1 LSNKDLLSIALGN
14 EKADLVFKNGKI
26 IDVFNEKV
34 IKEDLAISNGVIIGF
49 GKYEGKKEVD
59 IEGKFISPGFI
70 DAHLHLE
77 STMVT
82 IEEFAKTVIP
92 LGTLTLIADPHEI
105 ANVAGKVGI
114 KYFLTIG
121 NNIPWNFNLMVPSC
135 VPVTTFDKSGSVLN
149 AEKIKELITEE
160 NFFGLGEVMDYE
172 GVLTGQDYIWDKI
185 ELMKD
190 YFIDGHAPKLQ
201 GKILNAYLLAGIM
214 ADHETTSPN
223 EALEKISKGMYIMV
237 REGSVTRDLERLL
250 PAINDKNNSNF
261 LFATDDKHPE
271 DLIKEGH
278 INFIIKK
285 AIKLGMEP
293 LRAIKLAT
301 INAAR
306 SLGLHR
312 LGGIAPGYK
321 ADLLIID
328 NLDELGIFQVYK
340 DGKKVAENGKA
351 LFQVNSNN
359 FERPPTI
366 FHSVNIAPI
375 REEDFKIPK
384 GKTYRVI
391 NMIQDQIIT
400 GEEFFSFPYSF
411 EEERF
416 IRYNI
421 NKIAVVERHKS
432 TGKVGLG
439 LIRGFG
445 LESGAIASSIAHD
458 SHNIIVLGT
467 NSSDMKI
474 AVEKIAEIQGGIVI
488 ANNQKIVDFIELPI
502 GGLISTDP
510 IGKVSEKLQV
520 LRKIARDLE
529 VKINS
534 PFMTLAFMGL
544 PVVPKLK
551 ITCDGLYD
559 VENHTFVPLVV
570 Y

>member
-1 LSNKDLLSIALGN
+1 MSNKDLLPIALGK

-34 IKEDLAISNGVIIGF
+34 IEEDLAISNGVIIGF
-49 GKYEGKKEVD
+49 GKYEGKEEVD
-59 IEGKFISPGFI
+59 LEGKFISPGFI

-77 STMVT
+77 SAMVT

-92 LGTLTLIADPHEI
+92 LGTLTLVADPHEI

-172 GVLTGQDYIWDKI
+172 GVITGQDYIWDKI

-237 REGSVTRDLERLL
+237 REGSVTRDLQSLL
-250 PAINDKNNSNF
+250 PAINDKNNCNF

-271 DLIKEGH
+271 DLISEGH
-278 INFIIKK
+278 INFMIKK

-293 LRAIKLAT
+293 FRAIKLAT
-301 INAAR
+301 LNAAR

-400 GEEFFSFPYSF
+400 GEDFFSFPDSF

-432 TGKVGLG
+432 TGKIGLG

-467 NSSDMKI
+467 NSCDMKI

-510 IGKVSEKLQV
+510 IGKVSEKLQE
-520 LRKIARDLE
+520 LRKIVHNLG
-529 VKINS
+529 VKTNS

-559 VENHTFVPLVV
+559 VENHIFVSLVV
-570 Y
+570 N

>member
-1 LSNKDLLSIALGN
+1 MSNKDLLPIALGK

-26 IDVFNEKV
+26 IDVFNEQV
-34 IKEDLAISNGVIIGF
+34 IEEDLAISNGAIIGF
-49 GKYEGKKEVD
+49 GNYEGKEEID
-59 IEGKFISPGFI
+59 LEGKYISPGFI

-77 STMVT
+77 SAMVT

-92 LGTLTLIADPHEI
+92 LGTLTLVADPHEI
-105 ANVAGKVGI
+105 ANVAGEVGI

-121 NNIPWNFNLMVPSC
+121 NNLPWNFNLMIPSC
-135 VPVTTFDKSGSVLN
+135 VPVTPFDKSGSVLN
-149 AEKIKELITEE
+149 AEKIKELIAEGS
-160 NFFGLGEVMDYE
+160 FFGLGEVMDYE
-172 GVLTGQDYIWDKI
+172 GVLTGKDYIWDKI
-185 ELMKD
+185 ELMKN
-190 YFIDGHAPKLQ
+190 YFIDGHAPKLE
-201 GKILNAYLLAGIM
+201 GKFLNAYLLAGIM
-214 ADHETTSPN
+214 ADHETTSPD
-223 EALEKISKGMYIMV
+223 EALEKVSKGMYIMV
-237 REGSVTRDLERLL
+237 REGSVTRDLQSLL
-250 PAINDKNNSNF
+250 PAINDKNNCNF

-271 DLIKEGH
+271 DLLSEGH
-278 INFIIKK
+278 INFMIKK

-293 LRAIKLAT
+293 IRAIKLAT
-301 INAAR
+301 LNAAR

-321 ADLLIID
+321 ADFLIID
-328 NLDELGIFQVYK
+328 NLDDLNVLQVYK

-351 LFQVNSNN
+351 LFQVDSNN
-359 FERPPTI
+359 FEKPPSI

-375 REEDFKIPK
+375 KEEDFNIPK

-400 GEEFFSFPYSF
+400 EEEFFSFPDSF

-432 TGKVGLG
+432 SGKIGLG

-445 LESGAIASSIAHD
+445 LEFGAIASSIAHD
-458 SHNIIVLGT
+458 SHNIIVIGT
-467 NSSDMKI
+467 NSRDMKMAI
-474 AVEKIAEIQGGIVI
+474 DKIAEIQGGIVI
-488 ANNQKIVDFIELPI
+488 VNNKNIVDFINLPI
-502 GGLISTDP
+502 GGLVSTDP

-520 LRKIARDLE
+520 LRKIAHDLG

-559 VENHTFVPLVV
+559 VENNTFVPLVV
-570 Y
+570 N

>member
-1 LSNKDLLSIALGN
+1 MSNKDLLPIALGK

-26 IDVFNEKV
+26 IDVFNEK
-34 IKEDLAISNGVIIGF
+34 IIEENLAISNGVIIGY
-49 GKYEGKKEVD
+49 GNYEGKEEID
-59 IEGKFISPGFI
+59 LEGKFISPGFI

-77 STMVT
+77 SAMVT

-92 LGTLTLIADPHEI
+92 LGTLTLVADPHEI

-172 GVLTGQDYIWDKI
+172 GVITGQDYIWDKI

-201 GKILNAYLLAGIM
+201 GKILNTYLLAGIM

-237 REGSVTRDLERLL
+237 REGSVTRDLQSLL
-250 PAINDKNNSNF
+250 PAINDKNNCNF

-271 DLIKEGH
+271 DLISEGH
-278 INFIIKK
+278 INFMIKK

-301 INAAR
+301 LNAAR

-432 TGKVGLG
+432 TGKIGLG

-510 IGKVSEKLQV
+510 IGKVSEKLQE
-520 LRKIARDLE
+520 LRKIAHNLG
-529 VKINS
+529 VKTNS

-559 VENHTFVPLVV
+559 VENHIFVSLVV
-570 Y
+570 N

>member
-1 LSNKDLLSIALGN
+1 MSNKDLLPIALGK

-34 IKEDLAISNGVIIGF
+34 IEEDLAISNGVIIGF
-49 GKYEGKKEVD
+49 GKYEGKEEVD
-59 IEGKFISPGFI
+59 LEGKFISPGFI

-77 STMVT
+77 SAMVT

-92 LGTLTLIADPHEI
+92 LGTLTLVADPHEI
-105 ANVAGKVGI
+105 ANVAGEIGL
-114 KYFLTIG
+114 KYFLKIG
-121 NNIPWNFNLMVPSC
+121 NNLPWNFNLMVPSC
-135 VPVTTFDKSGSVLN
+135 VPVTTFDYSGSVLN
-149 AEKIKELITEE
+149 AEKIKDLIAEAS
-160 NFFGLGEVMDYE
+160 FFGLGEVMDYE
-172 GVLTGQDYIWDKI
+172 GIITGQDYIWDKI
-185 ELMKD
+185 ELMKN
-190 YFIDGHAPKLQ
+190 YFIDGHAPKLE
-201 GKILNAYLLAGIM
+201 GKFLNAYLLAGIM

-237 REGSVTRDLERLL
+237 REGSVTRDLQSLL
-250 PAINDKNNSNF
+250 PAINDKNNCNF

-271 DLIKEGH
+271 DLISEGH
-278 INFIIKK
+278 INFMIKK

-293 LRAIKLAT
+293 FRAIKLAT
-301 INAAR
+301 LNAAR

-400 GEEFFSFPYSF
+400 GEDFFSFPDSF

-432 TGKVGLG
+432 TGKIGLG

-467 NSSDMKI
+467 NSCDMKI
-474 AVEKIAEIQGGIVI
+474 AVEKIAEIKSFSL
-488 ANNQKIVDFIELPI
+488 N
-502 GGLISTDP
+502 
-510 IGKVSEKLQV
+510 
-520 LRKIARDLE
+520 E
-529 VKINS
+529 VET
-534 PFMTLAFMGL
+534 MTTKTAKTFS
-544 PVVPKLK
+544 PVVCLIISSPCYHKLVSVILRLNQLADTTKIKLITELNKPTAVAKLK
-551 ITCDGLYD
+551 LLSTIPFLY
-559 VENHTFVPLVV
+559 T
-570 Y
+570 

>member
-1 LSNKDLLSIALGN
+1 LSNKDLLPIALGK

-34 IKEDLAISNGVIIGF
+34 IEEDLAISNGVIIGF
-49 GKYEGKKEVD
+49 GKYEGKEEVD
-59 IEGKFISPGFI
+59 LEGKFISPGFI

-77 STMVT
+77 SAMVT

-92 LGTLTLIADPHEI
+92 LGTLTLVADPHEI

-172 GVLTGQDYIWDKI
+172 GVITGQDYIWNKI

-237 REGSVTRDLERLL
+237 REGSVTRDLQSLL
-250 PAINDKNNSNF
+250 PAINDKNNCNF

-271 DLIKEGH
+271 DLISEGH
-278 INFIIKK
+278 INFMIKK

-293 LRAIKLAT
+293 FRAIKLAT
-301 INAAR
+301 LNAAR
-306 SLGLHR
+306 SLGLHH

-400 GEEFFSFPYSF
+400 GEDFFSFPDSF

-432 TGKVGLG
+432 TGKIGLG

-467 NSSDMKI
+467 NSCDMKI

-510 IGKVSEKLQV
+510 IGKVSEKLQE
-520 LRKIARDLE
+520 LRKIVHNLG
-529 VKINS
+529 VKTNS

-559 VENHTFVPLVV
+559 VENHTFVSLVV
-570 Y
+570 N

>member
-1 LSNKDLLSIALGN
+1 LSNKDLLPIALGK

-34 IKEDLAISNGVIIGF
+34 IEEDLAISNGVIIGF
-49 GKYEGKKEVD
+49 GKYEGKEEVD
-59 IEGKFISPGFI
+59 LEGKFISPGFI

-77 STMVT
+77 SAMVT

-92 LGTLTLIADPHEI
+92 LGTLTLVADPHEI

-172 GVLTGQDYIWDKI
+172 GVITGQDYIWDKI

-237 REGSVTRDLERLL
+237 REGSVTRDLQSLL
-250 PAINDKNNSNF
+250 PAINDKNNCNF

-271 DLIKEGH
+271 DLISEGH
-278 INFIIKK
+278 INFMIKK

-293 LRAIKLAT
+293 FRAIKLAT
-301 INAAR
+301 LNAAR

-400 GEEFFSFPYSF
+400 GEDFFSFPDSF

-421 NKIAVVERHKS
+421 NKISVVERHKS
-432 TGKVGLG
+432 TGKIGLG

-467 NSSDMKI
+467 NSCDMKI

-510 IGKVSEKLQV
+510 IGKVSEKLQE
-520 LRKIARDLE
+520 LRKIVHNLG
-529 VKINS
+529 VKTNS

-559 VENHTFVPLVV
+559 VENHIFVSLVV
-570 Y
+570 N

>member
-1 LSNKDLLSIALGN
+1 
-14 EKADLVFKNGKI
+14 
-26 IDVFNEKV
+26 
-34 IKEDLAISNGVIIGF
+34 
-49 GKYEGKKEVD
+49 
-59 IEGKFISPGFI
+59 
-70 DAHLHLE
+70 
-77 STMVT
+77 
-82 IEEFAKTVIP
+82 
-92 LGTLTLIADPHEI
+92 
-105 ANVAGKVGI
+105 
-114 KYFLTIG
+114 
-121 NNIPWNFNLMVPSC
+121 MVPSC

-172 GVLTGQDYIWDKI
+172 GVITGQDYIWDKI

-237 REGSVTRDLERLL
+237 REGSVTRDLQSLL
-250 PAINDKNNSNF
+250 PAINDKNNCNF

-271 DLIKEGH
+271 DLISEGH
-278 INFIIKK
+278 INFMIKK

-293 LRAIKLAT
+293 FRAIKLAT
-301 INAAR
+301 LNAAR

-400 GEEFFSFPYSF
+400 GEDFFSFPDSF

-432 TGKVGLG
+432 TGKIGLG

-467 NSSDMKI
+467 NSCDMKI

-510 IGKVSEKLQV
+510 IGKVSEKLQE
-520 LRKIARDLE
+520 LRKIVHNLG
-529 VKINS
+529 VKTNS

-559 VENHTFVPLVV
+559 VENHIFVSLVV
-570 Y
+570 N

>member
-1 LSNKDLLSIALGN
+1 MSNKDLLSIALGN

-49 GKYEGKKEVD
+49 GKYEGREEVD

-92 LGTLTLIADPHEI
+92 LGTLTLVADPHEI

-237 REGSVTRDLERLL
+237 REGSVTRDLQSLL
-250 PAINDKNNSNF
+250 PAINDKNNCNF

-271 DLIKEGH
+271 DLISEGH
-278 INFIIKK
+278 INFMIKK
-285 AIKLGMEP
+285 AIKLGIEP

-432 TGKVGLG
+432 TGKIGLG

-510 IGKVSEKLQV
+510 IGKVSEKLQE
-520 LRKIARDLE
+520 LRKIAHNLG
-529 VKINS
+529 VKTNS

-559 VENHTFVPLVV
+559 VENHIFVSLVV
-570 Y
+570 N